1 MGSRCF
7 ATERGSVLRLMLVD
21 DEPLARQG
29 LKELLAENQTV
40 SVVGEAASVAEA
52 LSNISRHKP
61 DALILDIR
69 MPEATGFDLLKKL
82 TLPLPVIF
90 VTAHSEYAVRAFEVQ
105 AVDYLLKPVRPA
117 RLAQAIQRLHG
128 ELNSPG
134 NDETP
139 YAMADRICLRTPERT
154 IVAPLADVI
163 ALVAEK
169 DFTRV
174 HVAENPPLLICQSL
188 GTYERNLPKPPFLR
202 IDRSMILNISRIH
215 SVEISPTRGAHV
227 TLNGLSSPLALGR
240 SGLRRL
246 RQAIPDGF
254 SSV

>member
-1 MGSRCF
+1 M
-7 ATERGSVLRLMLVD
+7 LRLMLVD

-29 LKELLAENQTV
+29 LKELLAEHKGV

-52 LSNISRHKP
+52 LTNISRHKP
-61 DALILDIR
+61 DALILDVR
-69 MPEATGFDLLKKL
+69 MPEATGFDLLK
-82 TLPLPVIF
+82 TLPLAMPVVF
-90 VTAHSEYAVRAFEVQ
+90 VTAYTEYAVRAFDVQ

-117 RLAQAIQRLHG
+117 RLAQAIQRLLG
-128 ELNSPG
+128 ELHSPG
-134 NDETP
+134 PDAPP
-139 YAMADRICLRTPERT
+139 YAMVDRICLRTPERT

-163 ALVAEK
+163 ALEAEK

-174 HVAENPPLLICQSL
+174 SVAGNPPLLICQSI

-202 IDRSMILNISRIH
+202 LDRSTILNISRIH

-227 TLNGLSSPLALGR
+227 TLNGLPSPIALGR
-240 SGLRRL
+240 SALRRL

-254 SSV
+254 SGNSGVDSVGK

>member
-1 MGSRCF
+1 M
-7 ATERGSVLRLMLVD
+7 LRLMLVD

-29 LKELLAENQTV
+29 LKELIAEHKEV
-40 SVVGEAASVAEA
+40 AVVGEAACVSEA
-52 LSNISRHKP
+52 LANIPRHKP

-69 MPEATGFDLLKKL
+69 MPEATGFDLLKNL
-82 TLPLPVIF
+82 TPSLPVIF
-90 VTAHSEYAVRAFEVQ
+90 VTAHSEYAVRAFDVQ

-117 RLAQAIQRLHG
+117 RLAQALERLRGILHS
-128 ELNSPG
+128 LDH
-134 NDETP
+134 DETP

-163 ALVAEK
+163 ALQAEK

-174 HVAENPPLLICQSL
+174 SVAENPPLLICQSI

-202 IDRSMILNISRIH
+202 LDRSTILNLSRIH

-227 TLNGLSSPLALGR
+227 TLNGLPSPIALGR
-240 SGLRRL
+240 SALRRL
-246 RQAIPDGF
+246 RLAIPDGF
-254 SSV
+254 

>member
-1 MGSRCF
+1 M
-7 ATERGSVLRLMLVD
+7 LRLMLVD

-29 LKELLAENQTV
+29 LKELIAGHKEAC
-40 SVVGEAASVAEA
+40 VVAEAACVAEA
-52 LSNISRHKP
+52 LASIKRHKP

-82 TLPLPVIF
+82 NPPLPVVF
-90 VTAHSEYAVRAFEVQ
+90 VTAYSEYALQAFDVH

-117 RLAQAIQRLHG
+117 RLGQALERLRA
-128 ELNSPG
+128 ELRLPG

-163 ALVAEK
+163 LLEAEK
-169 DFTRV
+169 DFTRIS
-174 HVAENPPLLICQSL
+174 VAGNPPLLICQSL

-202 IDRSMILNISRIH
+202 LDRSTILNLSRIH

-227 TLNGLSSPLALGR
+227 TLNGLPSPIPLGR
-240 SGLRRL
+240 SALRRL
-246 RQAIPDGF
+246 RQAIPEGL
-254 SSV
+254 SSS